1 MCENNTNYVNNALL
15 ELDLETKNL
24 NIMRGVDIRNLN
36 AVFDDKVNKVIVCYY
51 DGTSYKIG
59 ELGNFGKVFTTVLP
73 KCWQSPF
80 SDFGYPEK
88 YKIIKDIY
96 LKSDDAVTITIR
108 TEKLSKSYTL
118 NPKDGVVHL
127 RTLVKGKHIAID
139 FESNSDSVKISTPT
153 VIMGLV

>member
-1 MCENNTNYVNNALL
+1 MQW
-15 ELDLETKNL
+15 
-24 NIMRGVDIRNLN
+24 
-36 AVFDDKVNKVIVCYY
+36 YY
-51 DGTSYKIG
+51 
-59 ELGNFGKVFTTVLP
+59 
-73 KCWQSPF
+73 WQSPF

-153 VIMGLV
+153 VIMGLVWSILVKLLMIDSTHFNKIRG